1 MNYFEWFGLPAS
13 VEIDEHALKV
23 KFLQLQQQFHP
34 DRNTNDVDA
43 AAKSSDINQAY
54 QTLSQVDSRA
64 AYLLQLQKQDQGL
77 DQSIADFEF
86 LQSALELREQLD
98 DATKPE
104 HLQLIRHDVEQWIAG
119 LSREFALD
127 YAEHDW
133 AEARDTVRKLKFF
146 KHVLQDID
154 KAEDRLHG
162 DDEFAEFDD
171 F

>member
-13 VEIDEHALKV
+13 VEIDEHALKT

-34 DRNTNDVDA
+34 DRNSDDVDA
-43 AAKSSDINQAY
+43 VTKSSDINQAY
-54 QTLSQVDSRA
+54 QTLAQVDSRA

-86 LQSALELREQLD
+86 LQSALELRELLD

-104 HLQLIRHDVEQWIAG
+104 HLQQIRHDVEQWITG

-127 YAEHDW
+127 YAEQDW

-162 DDEFAEFDD
+162 DDDFAECDD